1 MRLKYDC
8 RRFVHFQIIVVIFGL
23 IVMMATISRR
33 YPSYARPE
41 PHVNSNNVVEP
52 ESILTKPE
60 PCASKPDQYYGGPDH
75 QHNESRPDHPGG
87 ISDCTSSDQT
97 YPPEYYPVDQ
107 PGDSEYNKPYPD
119 GPLLVFARGVEDPL
133 ATGGVVGE
141 RLSHTPRRASS
152 GERIPAA
159 PPGLSTS
166 FRPLHDT
173 NARNTQHTTTT

>member
-41 PHVNSNNVVEP
+41 PHINSNNVVEP

-60 PCASKPDQYYGGPDH
+60 PCASKPDQYYGGPD

-87 ISDCTSSDQT
+87 ISDCPSSDQT
-97 YPPEYYPVDQ
+97 YPPEFYPVDQ
-107 PGDSEYNKPYPD
+107 PGDSEYDKPYPD
-119 GPLLVFARGVEDPL
+119 GPLQRPQPPPRPCRPPCPPYTANQPLDQTEDSTLPGHQL
-133 ATGGVVGE
+133 QVG
-141 RLSHTPRRASS
+141 A
-152 GERIPAA
+152 I
-159 PPGLSTS
+159 
-166 FRPLHDT
+166 
-173 NARNTQHTTTT
+173 

>member
-1 MRLKYDC
+1 MTLGAEAFEALAMPYLERLAERLKD
-8 RRFVHFQIIVVIFGL
+8 
-23 IVMMATISRR
+23 A
-33 YPSYARPE
+33 
-41 PHVNSNNVVEP
+41 
-52 ESILTKPE
+52 
-60 PCASKPDQYYGGPDH
+60 
-75 QHNESRPDHPGG
+75 
-87 ISDCTSSDQT
+87 
-97 YPPEYYPVDQ
+97 
-107 PGDSEYNKPYPD
+107 YPD
-119 GPLLVFARGVEDPL
+119 VPLLVFARGVEDPL